1 MARSRSLLGHY
12 AMIPVTSSAIIPV
25 ASSATTTVPR
35 IVRRSRRR
43 LLLLGEALGSS
54 GTFNKLSSRFSLISP
69 STKLASTARYSSRST
84 SHFAHARAARFGDL
98 ERLAPRAFVPLPV
111 VVAKRLESGRPTLR
125 RRFHA
130 LRCSSSTF
138 SMFALHGTFAS
149 RSPHRAELRG
159 QLTRHGTVPK

>member
-1 MARSRSLLGHY
+1 MLARSRSLLGQY

-35 IVRRSRRR
+35 IVRRSRR
-43 LLLLGEALGSS
+43 LLLLGDALGSS

-98 ERLAPRAFVPLPV
+98 ERLAPRAFVPLL

-159 QLTRHGTVPK
+159 QLTRNGTVPK